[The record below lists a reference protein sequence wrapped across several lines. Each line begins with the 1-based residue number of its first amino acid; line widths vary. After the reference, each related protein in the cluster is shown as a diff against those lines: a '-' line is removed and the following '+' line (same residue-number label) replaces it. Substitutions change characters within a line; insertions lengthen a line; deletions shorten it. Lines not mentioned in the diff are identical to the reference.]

1 MIDSKYCDEMD
12 VECLIDTLQ
21 NEEKREEFIYGF
33 MSAITFIHY
42 KDLEKE
48 KQALYC
54 KETCER
60 IIDSIGKD
68 LLTEFLEEHNLLKE
82 E

>member
-12 VECLIDTLQ
+12 VECLADTLQ
-21 NEEKREEFIYGF
+21 DKEKREEFIYGF

-54 KETCER
+54 TETRER
-60 IIDSIGKD
+60 IVDSIGID
-68 LLTEFLEEHNLLKE
+68 LFTEFLKEHNLLKE